1 MASASLQLPADY
13 WRTLQVT
20 PKDIEFLQTYLF
32 ERETPLTPH
41 ELASVFIAEHLRYL
55 QEEAAKKRANA
66 KIYLP
71 KDKYAVGDEVIF
83 HSTQARGKVSALR
96 AGVNP
101 ELGAFDVLT
110 VEMEDGA
117 QKMFAAGL
125 ENHALN
131 EAPAEDPAASGLD
144 PEAVAHEFGADL
156 ETKLDSAFTA
166 DDTLVRIAGRWFPR
180 ALLLDVN
187 AGHLNLAEAV
197 LDMAGGEPLPTE
209 SLMKDIEMPAGVNPK
224 LAEFSLN
231 YKLQED
237 SRFDEVGPAG
247 QVLWC
252 LERLEPE
259 GVRTI
264 PAPLQY
270 VEIEHDRAAL
280 NPQMMAIE
288 AQLDDELSPVKVAPA
303 DEVTVSLLYPH
314 WRAGTLPIS
323 SRARKLIPT
332 AYESARVRF
341 TLVDAKSGK
350 KIPAWVVRKHGYIYG
365 LADWYKSQDLMPGAM
380 IRLSRSAQP
389 GEVKIEAMTKRPI
402 RDWVRTVLVGADGGI
417 VFALLKQQVGAELND
432 RMAIAVPDPNGV
444 DAAREQVAKSRLSF
458 HDLTRNL
465 IRELM
470 KLSPQ
475 GHVHVQEL
483 YAGINILRRVPPAPL
498 MALLASNPE
507 FIHVGDLHFRLDEF
521 RDIDD

>member
-1 MASASLQLPADY
+1 
-13 WRTLQVT
+13 
-20 PKDIEFLQTYLF
+20 
-32 ERETPLTPH
+32 
-41 ELASVFIAEHLRYL
+41 
-55 QEEAAKKRANA
+55 
-66 KIYLP
+66 
-71 KDKYAVGDEVIF
+71 
-83 HSTQARGKVSALR
+83 
-96 AGVNP
+96 
-101 ELGAFDVLT
+101 
-110 VEMEDGA
+110 
-117 QKMFAAGL
+117 
-125 ENHALN
+125 
-131 EAPAEDPAASGLD
+131 
-144 PEAVAHEFGADL
+144 
-156 ETKLDSAFTA
+156 
-166 DDTLVRIAGRWFPR
+166 
-180 ALLLDVN
+180 
-187 AGHLNLAEAV
+187 
-197 LDMAGGEPLPTE
+197 
-209 SLMKDIEMPAGVNPK
+209 
-224 LAEFSLN
+224 
-231 YKLQED
+231 
-237 SRFDEVGPAG
+237 
-247 QVLWC
+247 
-252 LERLEPE
+252 
-259 GVRTI
+259 
-264 PAPLQY
+264 
-270 VEIEHDRAAL
+270 
-280 NPQMMAIE
+280 
-288 AQLDDELSPVKVAPA
+288 
-303 DEVTVSLLYPH
+303 
-314 WRAGTLPIS
+314 
-323 SRARKLIPT
+323 
-332 AYESARVRF
+332 
-341 TLVDAKSGK
+341 VDAKSGK